1 MTSYKGS
8 AQSPDNFELTPIL
21 SIGIFVGIL
30 VAIVCIGIGTI
41 AALKLR
47 SHKHQQ
53 QQKFAHPNA
62 KFSRPGNLQIKDKIS
77 LPLSHSEEMYDEK
90 NPDVVPYNEGEL
102 PAPSR
107 SETLSFGIPLKIN
120 GVCLRWILLAIYGRW
135 AWGSWPSSL
144 LCKCIWQAVR
154 PSVRPAGSCRQN
166 KQERCVL
173 RSLLHFCAGAE
184 IFKWQ
189 LIAVRSSVPGP

>member
-1 MTSYKGS
+1 MNWIYFLSVALTSYKGS

-53 QQKFAHPNA
+53 QAKFAHPNA

-90 NPDVVPYNEGEL
+90 NPDVVPYNEGKSHSSVPL
-102 PAPSR
+102 FSTTYP
-107 SETLSFGIPLKIN
+107 FGIPS
-120 GVCLRWILLAIYGRW
+120 R
-135 AWGSWPSSL
+135 
-144 LCKCIWQAVR
+144 
-154 PSVRPAGSCRQN
+154 
-166 KQERCVL
+166 
-173 RSLLHFCAGAE
+173 
-184 IFKWQ
+184 
-189 LIAVRSSVPGP
+189 

>member
-53 QQKFAHPNA
+53 QQKFVHPNA

-90 NPDVVPYNEGEL
+90 NPDVVPYNEGKL
-102 PAPSR
+102 PVPETICLDPHPFGLPSR
-107 SETLSFGIPLKIN
+107 
-120 GVCLRWILLAIYGRW
+120 
-135 AWGSWPSSL
+135 
-144 LCKCIWQAVR
+144 
-154 PSVRPAGSCRQN
+154 
-166 KQERCVL
+166 
-173 RSLLHFCAGAE
+173 
-184 IFKWQ
+184 
-189 LIAVRSSVPGP
+189 

>member
-1 MTSYKGS
+1 LTSYKGS

-53 QQKFAHPNA
+53 QQKFVHPNA

-90 NPDVVPYNEGEL
+90 NPDVVPYNEGKFPVLGPRFPVPCPSFRLL
-102 PAPSR
+102 PP
-107 SETLSFGIPLKIN
+107 KIN
-120 GVCLRWILLAIYGRW
+120 GVCPGFCSQFMDAGLRLPLMQMHLTGRS
-135 AWGSWPSSL
+135 AH
-144 LCKCIWQAVR
+144 
-154 PSVRPAGSCRQN
+154 AGKTNRT
-166 KQERCVL
+166 
-173 RSLLHFCAGAE
+173 
-184 IFKWQ
+184 
-189 LIAVRSSVPGP
+189 